1 MTISIHRTI
10 RQQRFVAFLGLAAL
24 LGAMA
29 FAVFQDAETEPVE
42 VGTANVPAI
51 IVTSDSANYW
61 ERLRLVQDGY
71 LPPMVTPAS
80 AARKAFLDVQDDYLP
95 PTGAP
100 EAEVGLNGVSDSRT
114 NRPQ

>member
-1 MTISIHRTI
+1 MTISIPQTI
-10 RQQRFVAFLGLAAL
+10 RQQRFAVFLGLAAL
-24 LGAMA
+24 LGAVA
-29 FAVFQDAETEPVE
+29 FAIFQDAETQPVE

-51 IVTSDSANYW
+51 VVTFDSANYW
-61 ERLRLVQDGY
+61 ERLRSVQDGY
-71 LPPMVTPAS
+71 LPPVVTRAS

-100 EAEVGLNGVSDSRT
+100 ETDVGLNGISDNRA